1 MITEDTVTKV
11 HKIYETHL
19 PRWRYYYASF
29 NGGFDYRKSSLEM
42 LRRYLNEDT
51 QPGAQ
56 YENRLMYTALENSC
70 KLVVDTYRAFLFRA
84 LPSRTLGNLINL
96 PYVHDFISNVDY
108 DGNGLDDFMKEAN
121 SLAMIY
127 GHIWVLVDKPS
138 VGDGRSLTLEQ
149 EVELDVRPYAQLIS
163 PENVM
168 DWQYTRVLGRQ
179 ILTYLKQKES
189 EDEET
194 LVVKIWTPETITRYS
209 LDKDTGNVT
218 LIDEMANE
226 INRIPVLMLKANP
239 SHTRGL
245 GISDLADVAKIQQAI
260 FNLMSEAE
268 QAIRISSHPSL
279 VKTSDTDASGGAGA
293 IINIDDNLPGDLKP
307 YLLQPSAANID
318 SIIKLL
324 KEHQAMIMTITHLA
338 AINTVSTVAKSGV
351 ALQTEFTMLNTRLGD
366 KADQLERLE
375 NQIWELFQV
384 WSNYEADDT
393 FLIEYKKKFD
403 LRDEVTDLT
412 NLNAVREMNIQSKTL
427 NNEIEKQIAKIIIHN
442 GDVLEDIV
450 EEIDSNTVIN
460 TSE

>member
-1 MITEDTVTKV
+1 M
-11 HKIYETHL
+11 
-19 PRWRYYYASF
+19 
-29 NGGFDYRKSSLEM
+29 
-42 LRRYLNEDT
+42 
-51 QPGAQ
+51 
-56 YENRLMYTALENSC
+56 
-70 KLVVDTYRAFLFRA
+70 
-84 LPSRTLGNLINL
+84 
-96 PYVHDFISNVDY
+96 HDFIRNVDY

-279 VKTSDTDASGGAGA
+279 VKTSDTDAAGGAGA

>member
-1 MITEDTVTKV
+1 MITRDNINKV
-11 HKIYETHL
+11 HTIYETHL

-42 LRRYLNEDT
+42 LRRYLNEEV
-51 QPGAQ
+51 QPGSQ

-84 LPSRTLGNLINL
+84 LPSRTLGNLVNL
-96 PYVHDFISNVDY
+96 PYVDDFMKDIDY
-108 DGNGLDDFMKEAN
+108 DGTDIDQFMKEAN

-127 GHIWVLVDKPS
+127 GHVWVLVDKPA
-138 VGDGRSLTLEQ
+138 VGDSQLTLEQ
-149 EVELDVRPYAQLIS
+149 EIELDVRPYAQLVT

-168 DWQYTRVLGRQ
+168 DWEYERVLGRER
-179 ILTYLKQKES
+179 LVYLKQKES
-189 EDEET
+189 EDEDT
-194 LVVKIWTPETITRYS
+194 LIVKIWTTETISRYS
-209 LDKDTGNVT
+209 LDKKKGNPK
-218 LIDEMANE
+218 LISEVPNT
-226 INRIPVLMLKANP
+226 INRIPMTMLKANR
-239 SHTRGL
+239 SHNKAY

-279 VKTSDTDASGGAGA
+279 VKTSSTDATGGAGA
-293 IINIDDNLPGDLKP
+293 IINIDENMPGELKP

-351 ALQTEFTMLNTRLGD
+351 ALQTEFTMLNTKLGD

-375 NQIWELFQV
+375 NQIWELFQI
-384 WSNYEADDT
+384 WSDFKADDT

-412 NLNAVREMNIQSKTL
+412 NLKAVRDMNISSTTL
-427 NNEIEKQIAKIIIHN
+427 NREIDKQISKIIIHN
-442 GDVLEDIV
+442 GDVLQDIV
-450 EEIDSNTVIN
+450 EEIDSSTVIN
-460 TSE
+460 TLET